1 MIAMQ
6 TIEQWLNVLKANG
19 RSAGTIRNY
28 RNVLT
33 RLQTYK
39 PLDRITKQDL
49 VDYFANSNIE
59 DATKVLWAIVI
70 KKFFKEQGKTEI
82 VDWLK
87 VKKPKETLREE
98 DIPTPADI
106 NKMIDATDSPYWK
119 ANIAVSFETGG
130 RAEEILNIRWK
141 DIKDYKVTIDNA
153 ERTFMSVQLY
163 DFKSKQYRQ
172 PVIIPFSEQY
182 IKNLKA
188 YKGGKP
194 DDRVFDKSYSQ
205 TWAIF
210 VHIGKDAGLPMQTNP
225 HVLRHASATEMERR
239 GFSDSAIRKKHGWT
253 PTSTTPAR
261 YKHLTNTDVINE
273 TLVRNGVLTE
283 KKLELINLK
292 ITEPN
297 PVIDTAQLM
306 LDLKAENQQLKA
318 DIGTLHEM
326 VVLHNEDISKIGA
339 SYIEEMSRLSSENQE
354 LKQGYEI
361 IKQLKQELEE
371 LKKAK
376 SPIVA

>member
-1 MIAMQ
+1 VIVTIAMQ
-6 TIEQWLNVLKANG
+6 TIEQWLNLLKANG

-28 RNVLT
+28 GNILA

-39 PLDRITKQDL
+39 PLERITKQDL
-49 VDYFANSNIE
+49 VDYFANANAEES
-59 DATKVLWAIVI
+59 TKVNWSIVI
-70 KKFFKEQGKTEI
+70 KKFYIEQGKPEI
-82 VDWLK
+82 VSWLK
-87 VKKPKETLREE
+87 LKKSKETLREE
-98 DIPTPADI
+98 DIPIPADI

-119 ANIAVSFETGG
+119 ANIAVTFETGG
-130 RAEEILNIRWK
+130 RAKEILNIKWK
-141 DIKDYKVTIDNA
+141 DIKDYIVTVDNA

-188 YKGGKP
+188 YAGGKP

-205 TWAIF
+205 TWSIF
-210 VHIGKDAGLPMQTNP
+210 VQIGKDAGLPMQTNP

-261 YKHLTNTDVINE
+261 YKHITNTDVINE

-283 KKLELINLK
+283 KKLERINLK
-292 ITEPN
+292 IAEPN
-297 PVIDTAQLM
+297 PVIDTAQLI
-306 LDLKAENQQLKA
+306 LDLQEEIK
-318 DIGTLHEM
+318 TLQEM
-326 VVLHNEDISKIGA
+326 VVLKGSDLSDIDKKYRDEI
-339 SYIEEMSRLSSENQE
+339 SRLESELRDVKQYLREKYSS
-354 LKQGYEI
+354 
-361 IKQLKQELEE
+361 
-371 LKKAK
+371 
-376 SPIVA
+376 